1 MQPSLPSMHRLALGA
16 GGLTLAGP
24 PSVPTQAKRDADGLA
39 VDARTFLVDARGI
52 LASVEREV
60 VFEPELAEE
69 ARTLIER
76 GAQLATN
83 TLAAEEE
90 DRSALQTTLDELR
103 TALARLES
111 LPRRVTLDAVGEA
124 IRTARDM
131 IRQQYTGTEITPAAR
146 DEIRR
151 QVREAERLVEARLK
165 YLVAIEGDE
174 RTTIAMLE
182 GLRTAL
188 ARFE

>member
-1 MQPSLPSMHRLALGA
+1 MLPSLVELAPAALGA
-16 GGLTLAGP
+16 GGLALDGP

-83 TLAAEEE
+83 REKNTWP
-90 DRSALQTTLDELR
+90 
-103 TALARLES
+103 ALAFRH
-111 LPRRVTLDAVGEA
+111 
-124 IRTARDM
+124 AR
-131 IRQQYTGTEITPAAR
+131 
-146 DEIRR
+146 
-151 QVREAERLVEARLK
+151 K
-165 YLVAIEGDE
+165 C
-174 RTTIAMLE
+174 
-182 GLRTAL
+182 LRACPIKNI
-188 ARFE
+188 